1 MIAAIAKVHQLTVV
15 TRNVADFTQLA
26 VPLLSPFGMID
37 ASS

>member
-1 MIAAIAKVHQLTVV
+1 MTAAIAKVHQLTVV
-15 TRNVADFTQLA
+15 ARSVADFTRFA